1 MAFLLERDTLSGKLG
16 TATVT
21 VDGKVHELFRAR
33 EIKVVADIQTKEMKA
48 LGTTRVQ
55 PKNIGVRQ
63 TGSGVLYFGSDLLT
77 QMALDYMETG
87 KVTYFDL
94 QVTNSDPTATVGEQ
108 TMVYYGCK
116 LSGEVLLSILD
127 VDNDML
133 EQPFTFSY
141 TSAKKLASF
150 SAESDYGV

>member
-48 LGTTRVQ
+48 LGTTRIQ

-141 TSAKKLASF
+141 TSAKKLAAF

>member
-1 MAFLLERDTLSGKLG
+1 M
-16 TATVT
+16 
-21 VDGKVHELFRAR
+21 
-33 EIKVVADIQTKEMKA
+33 
-48 LGTTRVQ
+48 
-55 PKNIGVRQ
+55 
-63 TGSGVLYFGSDLLT
+63 LYFGSDLLT

>member
-33 EIKVVADIQTKEMKA
+33 EIKVVADIQTKDMKA
-48 LGTTRVQ
+48 LGTTRIQ
-55 PKNIGVRQ
+55 PKNVGVKQ

-77 QMALDYMETG
+77 QMALTYMESG
-87 KVTYFDL
+87 LVTYFDL
-94 QVTNSDPTATVGEQ
+94 QVTNSDPTSTVGEQ
-108 TMVYYGCK
+108 TIVYYGCK
-116 LSGEVLLSILD
+116 LNGDVLLSILD
-127 VDNDML
+127 VDSDML

-141 TSAKKLASF
+141 TTAKKL
-150 SAESDYGV
+150 SAFQTEADYGT

>member
-48 LGTTRVQ
+48 LGTTRIQ

>member
-21 VDGKVHELFRAR
+21 LDGKVHELFRAR

-48 LGTTRVQ
+48 LGTTRIQ

-108 TMVYYGCK
+108 TMVYYSCK

>member
-1 MAFLLERDTLSGKLG
+1 MTFLLERDTLSGKLG

-48 LGTTRVQ
+48 LGTTRIQ

>member
-21 VDGKVHELFRAR
+21 MDGKVHELFRAR

-48 LGTTRVQ
+48 LGTTRIQ